1 MAIKYNEKG
10 LLILDIPATGNNLGK
25 TLPNTDFY
33 FNTLNEES
41 YAFSNIDNWGAYT
54 DPIRFDGYF
63 IENNPNE
70 FGIILGHEF
79 SPFIYRGQ
87 NQDYPNFIPTANRYE
102 LEKETEQL
110 RHCIDWVK
118 KQEFLQLFQKT
129 PYFER
134 CQNFQVLNCK
144 FKFDL
149 DAIAQH
155 YEFISNY
162 IDITKDLFVAL
173 FFVYTYQEKGQY
185 FPITDFER
193 YSPTLYIGNLK
204 KIYKHNPKSLK
215 IIGFQALLRPHLQKA
230 MAIEINMEDNTKS
243 LFEKIELPKS
253 YAFAS
258 EIFSKAN
265 CGKNLF
271 PNDFMSNVAQQIKQ
285 EKNINIENLKE
296 YCKLYKYDINV
307 CIDKLKK
314 YGYGITTDQ
323 WRLPANVMYSIN
335 REIDDNI
342 IPYLNDKIGYRG
354 VSEPLYRNE
363 RIEGTVI

>member
-1 MAIKYNEKG
+1 MIKYDENG
-10 LLILDIPATGNNLGK
+10 FLILDIPATGNNLGK
-25 TLPNTDFY
+25 TLQNADCY
-33 FNTLNEES
+33 FETLNDES
-41 YAFSNIDNWGAYT
+41 FAFSNIDKWGCVT
-54 DPIRFDGYF
+54 NNNLHDGCF
-63 IENNPNE
+63 VENNPNE

-87 NQDYPNFIPTANRYE
+87 NQDYPNFIPTANRYK
-102 LEKETEQL
+102 LKEDKEQI
-110 RHCIDWVK
+110 RHCIDWIK
-118 KQEFLQLFQKT
+118 KQEFLQLFKTT

-134 CQNFQVLNCK
+134 CQKFRVLNCR

-149 DAIAQH
+149 EAIAQH

-173 FFVYTYQEKGQY
+173 FFAYTYQEKGQY
-185 FPITDFER
+185 FPITDFEK

-230 MAIEINMEDNTKS
+230 MAIKINDNDKIKS

-253 YAFAS
+253 YAFAA

-271 PNDFMSNVAQQIKQ
+271 PCDFISKVALQIKQ
-285 EKNINIENLKE
+285 DKNLNAEFLKE
-296 YCKLYKYDINV
+296 YCSLHKHNINDL
-307 CIDKLKK
+307 IDKLKNE
-314 YGYGITTDQ
+314 GYVIITNYWQIPDIA
-323 WRLPANVMYSIN
+323 WYNIN
-335 REIDDNI
+335 REIDDHI
-342 IPYLNDKIGYRG
+342 IPYLNERIGFRG
-354 VSEPLYRNE
+354 VCEPLFPANKTGGN
-363 RIEGTVI
+363 IL